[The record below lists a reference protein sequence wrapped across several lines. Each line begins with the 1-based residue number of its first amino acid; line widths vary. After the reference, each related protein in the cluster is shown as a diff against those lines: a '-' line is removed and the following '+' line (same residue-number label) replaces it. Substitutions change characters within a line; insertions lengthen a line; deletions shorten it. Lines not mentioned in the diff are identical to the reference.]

1 MWKIEVGV
9 WIILFPQPCLLLRDD
24 LYYEL
29 LAWFFMTVFFILL
42 QSKHHRHNAV
52 KRRSTSSITS
62 PPTSPTFS
70 VSSDDQPPPTVNQSL
85 TVAEL
90 ENVRSVSQYSNYT
103 SVSSATSFDDLVI
116 AVASPEHVPTENGI
130 YSSDLSEF
138 PSVGPPTSRK
148 LQESTLVVSTSDIN
162 LESKDSPTKSP
173 VIMVDVFDDD
183 VSSGTE
189 DDCMS
194 PTTQLH
200 ATNGAPCG
208 SILATNASENISKL
222 EDSPEAAAEIIVPDV
237 DVLSQEILSHIS
249 TVGMTLDEDLFA
261 KLPGE
266 DSPIIQRKL
275 TQHTAFPSAT
285 ISSTPHQ
292 TGVFPSSSYIDDT
305 SYDPSLASVD
315 NGTSFSSIGNKDSS
329 HSTPTTRHRYQD
341 SHKLARKMASSNSSL
356 VSKDSEHYHVHIS
369 PHVANKNKQS
379 KQIKPSSN
387 LLNGPRSS
395 PPKLTQHDKYQT
407 SSVNSPPVSRQWRE
421 ISPQN
426 SDEPNE
432 EFVLPP
438 PPQFQCDDITGTQYD
453 ATHVND
459 FFTNR
464 STQSPKNP
472 GITRSASSASRL
484 MNSQDHSSP
493 TTSRKQAKSLE
504 VRKHY
509 SASGLVN
516 IDNGEEE
523 VLLTD
528 MLKSLDQMAE
538 EKYHAELNRQLSK
551 EKNSTIPGAGVKSEK
566 PSEKKKEKKKPK
578 RRSTV
583 GIFSFE
589 DLIKQSIRE
598 DRAVSNADSPPNSKS
613 DDNKVKKLAREY
625 SKRVKDRPVFGKKR
639 FSVHSYENF
648 SGSGTNTPELR
659 GKDPSWKT
667 TADEHRM
674 AHSRSSPLSPSADP
688 KRKLPSITSGTE
700 MDYSNS
706 TGRGVSA
713 KSSSSIANQSA
724 QDYSTHP
731 SPKINKFKSSPVV
744 RSSSPIRSRIEGFE
758 MLSQPKDD
766 VTVPHKVI
774 VGQTDSSK
782 SKNPLQFPAKGKSF
796 VSLNRMKSQ
805 EDLSSTSNG
814 AHSRAVTGKQ
824 CSQPHNLSVHSRKL
838 SKSHGSLSSS
848 MTAASSTSS
857 KQYRGL
863 SVFSPDK
870 VDDSDVIYR
879 PPGHNGG
886 KDEFENIRVKGG
898 FKGWV
903 KNLVDKFSK

>member
-1 MWKIEVGV
+1 
-9 WIILFPQPCLLLRDD
+9 
-24 LYYEL
+24 
-29 LAWFFMTVFFILL
+29 
-42 QSKHHRHNAV
+42 
-52 KRRSTSSITS
+52 
-62 PPTSPTFS
+62 
-70 VSSDDQPPPTVNQSL
+70 VSSDDQLPPTANQSL

-90 ENVRSVSQYSNYT
+90 ENLRSVSQHSNYT
-103 SVSSATSFDDLVI
+103 SVSSAASFDDLMI

-130 YSSDLSEF
+130 YSADLSEF
-138 PSVGPPTSRK
+138 PSIGPPAGRK

-162 LESKDSPTKSP
+162 LESKDSPIKSP

-183 VSSGTE
+183 VLSGTE

-200 ATNGAPCG
+200 ATNGVTRD
-208 SILATNASENISKL
+208 SILATNASEIISKL

-266 DSPIIQRKL
+266 DSPIIERKH

-285 ISSTPHQ
+285 ISSMPHQ

-305 SYDPSLASVD
+305 SYDPTLGSAD
-315 NGTSFSSIGNKDSS
+315 HGTSFSPIGNRDSP

-341 SHKLARKMASSNSSL
+341 SHKLARKMASSNSSI

-369 PHVANKNKQS
+369 PHVSNKNKHS
-379 KQIKPSSN
+379 KQIKPSVVSSN

-407 SSVNSPPVSRQWRE
+407 SSVISPPVSRQWRE
-421 ISPQN
+421 MSPQN

-438 PPQFQCDDITGTQYD
+438 PPQFQSDDITGIQYD
-453 ATHVND
+453 TTHVND

-464 STQSPKNP
+464 NTESPKNP
-472 GITRSASSASRL
+472 GITRSNSSASRL

-504 VRKHY
+504 GRKHY

-528 MLKSLDQMAE
+528 MLRSLDQMAE
-538 EKYHAELNRQLSK
+538 EKYQAELHHQLSK
-551 EKNSTIPGAGVKSEK
+551 EKNLTIPGAGVKSEK
-566 PSEKKKEKKKPK
+566 PPEKKKEKKKPK

-598 DRAVSNADSPPNSKS
+598 DRTVSSADSPPNSRN

-648 SGSGTNTPELR
+648 SGSGSNTPELR
-659 GKDPSWKT
+659 AKDPSWKT

-700 MDYSNS
+700 MDYSSS
-706 TGRGVSA
+706 TGRAVSA
-713 KSSSSIANQSA
+713 KGSSPIASQST
-724 QDYSTHP
+724 QDYSSHP

-774 VGQTDSSK
+774 VGQTDNSK
-782 SKNPLQFPAKGKSF
+782 SRNPLQFPAKGKSF
-796 VSLNRMKSQ
+796 VSLNHMKSQ

-814 AHSRAVTGKQ
+814 AHSHAVTGKHHG
-824 CSQPHNLSVHSRKL
+824 QPHNLSVHSRKL
-838 SKSHGSLSSS
+838 SKSHGSLSPS
-848 MTAASSTSS
+848 MTVASSTSS

-879 PPGHNGG
+879 PPGHYGG

-903 KNLVDKFSK
+903 RNLVDKFSK